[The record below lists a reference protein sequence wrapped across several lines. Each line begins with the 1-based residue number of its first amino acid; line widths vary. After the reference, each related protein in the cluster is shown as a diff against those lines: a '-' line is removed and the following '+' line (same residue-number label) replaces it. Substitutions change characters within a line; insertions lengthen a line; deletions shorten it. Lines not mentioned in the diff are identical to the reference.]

1 MLLKK
6 IDNKLPNNS
15 LTLSHTLFQRYGTN
29 NITIRKWN
37 ETMSN
42 NINVM
47 GIHSV
52 LFVCMGNICRSPSAE
67 AVFRHKMQAKGL
79 ALKIDSAGTVGAHA
93 KQKPDHRAQ
102 KAGVARGYS
111 FAGMKARKVTVQ
123 DFTDFDLI
131 LAMDY
136 DNIEALKK
144 VAPPAMQDKIKLML
158 DFATEHEED
167 QVPDPYY
174 GGARGFDYVL
184 DLVEAASDGLLD
196 KM

>member
-1 MLLKK
+1 ML
-6 IDNKLPNNS
+6 NTWKLVSKFMNYKEIS
-15 LTLSHTLFQRYGTN
+15 
-29 NITIRKWN
+29 
-37 ETMSN
+37 
-42 NINVM
+42 
-47 GIHSV
+47 SV

-67 AVFRHKMQAKGL
+67 AVFRHKMQVKGL
-79 ALKIDSAGTVGAHA
+79 ALKVDSAGTVGAHA

-111 FAGMKARKVTVQ
+111 FDGIKARKVTVQ

-136 DNIEALKK
+136 DNIEELKK
-144 VAPPAMQDKIKLML
+144 VAPPAMQDKIHLML

-174 GGARGFDYVL
+174 GGAKGFDYVL
-184 DLVEAASDGLLD
+184 DLVEAASDGLLE
-196 KM
+196 KI